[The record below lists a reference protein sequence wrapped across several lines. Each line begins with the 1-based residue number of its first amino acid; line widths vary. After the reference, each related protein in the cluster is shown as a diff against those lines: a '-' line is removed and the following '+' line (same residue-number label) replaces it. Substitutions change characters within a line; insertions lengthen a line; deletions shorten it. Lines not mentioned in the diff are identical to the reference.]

1 MNGPDEFLR
10 TRDCV
15 CPHDFGYERVGRV
28 GSHLKMRYESP
39 DTDEVRVVTVP
50 MASEDEIPTGTLH
63 SIADQCGAD
72 DFHAWCEWIDEHR

>member
-1 MNGPDEFLR
+1 MVR
-10 TRDCV
+10 TSFSGREIASV
-15 CPHDFGYERVGRV
+15 LHDFGYERVGRV

-50 MASEDEIPTGTLH
+50 MASEDEIPTGTLQ